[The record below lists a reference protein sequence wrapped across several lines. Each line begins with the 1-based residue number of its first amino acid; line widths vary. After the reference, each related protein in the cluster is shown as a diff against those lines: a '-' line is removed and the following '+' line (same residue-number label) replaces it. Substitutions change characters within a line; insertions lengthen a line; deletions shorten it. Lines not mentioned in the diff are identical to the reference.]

1 MNNIK
6 SAICNSRIG
15 LLSFLLLCFNFTFAQ
30 DDLMKLLGSDST
42 SSFGPVS
49 ATFKTTR
56 IINFH
61 SLETVGKKTLDF
73 RISHRFGDWSTGSYN
88 LYGMDGPASIK
99 LSLEYSP
106 DGRIMV
112 GVGRSSYEKMYDGF
126 LKYRII
132 RQKTSDGWPISMT
145 AVSTM
150 NYTTQNDPNQSI
162 TGINEYQ
169 YITSRMS
176 FVNELIV
183 GRKFSSKL
191 SLQTSFYMVH
201 ENMVQ
206 RLIDKNDIYAVGIAG
221 RYKLTKRFALTG
233 EYAYR
238 LTKLYALGNYY
249 NPLGFGF
256 EVETGGHVFQIQL
269 TNSFAIDEGQVIP
282 FTSTSW
288 TKMGFRIGFNISRV
302 FTL

>member
-1 MNNIK
+1 MKYIK
-6 SAICNSRIG
+6 SAICNFRIV
-15 LLSFLLLCFNFTFAQ
+15 LLSLLVFCFNHSFAQ

-42 SSFGPVS
+42 SAFGPVS

-61 SLETVGKKTLDF
+61 SLETVGRRTLDF

-88 LYGMDGPASIK
+88 FYGFDGPASIK

-106 DGRIMV
+106 DGKFMV

-126 LKYRII
+126 LKYKVI

-150 NYTTQNDPNQSI
+150 NYTTQNDPNKSI

-169 YITSRMS
+169 YTTSRMS
-176 FVNELIV
+176 FVNELII

-191 SLQTSFYMVH
+191 SLQTSLFMIHY
-201 ENMVQ
+201 NMVA
-206 RLIDKNDIYAVGIAG
+206 RLIDKNDIYAVGVAG

-238 LTKLYALGNYY
+238 LTTLYALGTYY

-269 TNSFAIDEGQVIP
+269 TNSFAIDESQVIP

-288 TKMGFRIGFNISRV
+288 KKMGFRIGFNISRV